1 MRIPRI
7 FVDADFQANQTQA
20 LNADTSRYLG
30 KALRLATGATVCL
43 FNGKGGSWQAEL
55 AFDGS
60 QAQVTPLSFND
71 QDIESPLSVT
81 LLQAVGRGE
90 RMDYAI
96 QKAVE
101 LGVADIQPVFSERTV
116 VRLNGDRLA
125 KRQAHWLGIARA
137 ACEQCGRNVVP
148 EIKPALGFTEALALV
163 DAEIKLV
170 LAPAAEK
177 SRLAAAAPKS
187 VALLIGPEGGLSD
200 TEIADAISAG
210 WQSWQL
216 GPRVLRTET
225 AGSAALA
232 VLQSRWGDF

>member
-7 FVDADFQANQTQA
+7 FVDAEFQANQPHA
-20 LNADTSRYLG
+20 LNAETSRYLG
-30 KALRLATGATVCL
+30 KALRLAAGATVCL

-55 AFDGS
+55 AFAGS
-60 QAQVTPLSFND
+60 QAVVTPLEFSG

-101 LGVADIQPVFSERTV
+101 LGVTAIQPIFSERTV
-116 VRLNGDRLA
+116 VRLDGDRLA
-125 KRQAHWLGIARA
+125 KRQMHWLGIARA

-148 EIKPALGFTEALALV
+148 EIKPALGFAEALKQSE
-163 DAEIKLV
+163 AEVKLV
-170 LAPAAEK
+170 LAPAADK
-177 SRLAAAAPKS
+177 SSLPAGAPKS

-200 TEIADAISAG
+200 AEVTDAISVG

-232 VLQSRWGDF
+232 VLQSRWGDL

>member
-7 FVDADFQANQTQA
+7 FVEAEFEPNQSYPLTSEA
-20 LNADTSRYLG
+20 SRYVG
-30 KALRLATGATVCL
+30 RALRLPAGAALCV
-43 FNGKGGSWQAEL
+43 FNGKGGSWQATL
-55 AFDGS
+55 AFEGN
-60 QAQVTPLSFND
+60 QALVTPQVYNPA
-71 QDIESPLSVT
+71 DIESPLAVT
-81 LLQAVGRGE
+81 LLQAIGRGE

-101 LGVADIQPVFSERTV
+101 LGVTAIQPIFTERTV
-116 VRLNGDRLA
+116 VRLDGERLA
-125 KRQAHWLGIARA
+125 KRQQHWLGVARA
-137 ACEQCGRNVVP
+137 ACEQSGRNVVP
-148 EIKPALGFTEALALV
+148 SIYTAIPFAAALAESEADV
-163 DAEIKLV
+163 RLV
-170 LAPAAEK
+170 LAPSASQNQLSTKIPA
-177 SRLAAAAPKS
+177 S

-200 TEIADAISAG
+200 GEIAEAEAAG